1 MSNTVT
7 ADTEVDVPVRT
18 AYDQWTQ
25 FESFPEFMGGVES
38 VRQLDD
44 TSTHWIVSIAGV
56 KREFDADISDQ
67 VPDDHVA
74 WRSTTA
80 EVAHRGRV
88 DFRPVSADRTRV
100 SLTIEWQPE
109 GFVEKAGAA
118 LQLDDAQVK
127 RDLHRF
133 KDFIEKRDAETGAW
147 RGEVHGGRETSAG
160 YGGTGTGTAGTA
172 GTTPTPGTVYPGTTA
187 TPGTVNPPTGEGVVG
202 SDPDLRA

>member
-7 ADTEVDVPVRT
+7 ADIEVDVPVRT

-25 FESFPEFMGGVES
+25 FESFPRFMSGVES

-88 DFRPVSADRTRV
+88 DFRSISADRTRV
-100 SLTIEWQPE
+100 ALTIEWEPE

-133 KDFIEKRDAETGAW
+133 KEFIEKRDVETGAW
-147 RGEVHGGRETSAG
+147 RGEVHGGQETSAG
-160 YGGTGTGTAGTA
+160 YGGTGTGRAA
-172 GTTPTPGTVYPGTTA
+172 TPGTGYTGTTA
-187 TPGTVNPPTGEGVVG
+187 TPGTVNPPSSGGTVG
-202 SDPDLRA
+202 SDPDLRT

>member
-1 MSNTVT
+1 MSTTVT

-25 FESFPEFMGGVES
+25 FESFPHFMSGVES
-38 VRQLDD
+38 VRQLND
-44 TSTHWIVSIAGV
+44 TTTHWVVSIAGV

-80 EVAHRGRV
+80 EVSHRGRV
-88 DFRPVSADRTRV
+88 NFRPISADRTRID
-100 SLTIEWQPE
+100 LTIEWEPQ

-133 KDFIEKRDAETGAW
+133 KEFIEKRQGESGAW
-147 RGEVHGGRETSAG
+147 RGEVHGGQETTPGSGASTAG
-160 YGGTGTGTAGTA
+160 YGGTVA
-172 GTTPTPGTVYPGTTA
+172 PGS
-187 TPGTVNPPTGEGVVG
+187 VNPPTSEGIVG